1 MGQQALFGGQR
12 MKQRPYL
19 RSKLRRGRWFHT
31 YRRANKEISI
41 GVHGLHPTDPRV
53 FAAYCAEHARWE
65 HSPPDTVTPK
75 SGTFAWAL
83 DIYKAGPNWMRLAP
97 STRKS
102 RESIF
107 RRYVNAQGN
116 RPLSDIAAEDIE
128 AALYA
133 KGGNAAVNELK
144 ALKPIFAHA
153 HKLRIISA
161 DPTRGLKMDRPETE
175 GFPTAGV
182 DEIAAFQD
190 LWPVGTVE
198 RLIFDLALFT
208 GAARADLAVLGR
220 RDMVDGVLSF
230 RRQKTNVLSQVPLTP
245 ELRAVIARTPHIA
258 PAFILN
264 RKGKPYTAESLGNKF
279 RAAAV
284 KAGMVARLHG
294 LRKAFCVYWAEKGAT
309 THQIAAMAGHMTLAE
324 VERYTRAADR
334 LKMVK
339 LLVEVS

>member
-1 MGQQALFGGQR
+1 
-12 MKQRPYL
+12 MKRLPYL

-31 YRRANKEISI
+31 YRRGTKEIAL
-41 GVHGLHPTDPRV
+41 GVHGLHPSDPRV

-75 SGTFAWAL
+75 SGTFAWAV
-83 DIYKAGPNWMRLAP
+83 DIYKTGPTWAKLAP

-107 RRYVNAQGN
+107 RRYLKTQGD
-116 RPLSDIAAEDIE
+116 RPLSCISSEEIE

-144 ALKPIFAHA
+144 ALKPIFSYA
-153 HKLRIISA
+153 HKLRIIPT
-161 DPTRGLKMDRPETE
+161 DPTRGLQLDRPESD
-175 GFPTAGV
+175 GFVTAGAE
-182 DEIAAFQD
+182 EIARFQE
-190 LWPVGTVE
+190 LWPIGTVE
-198 RLIFDLALFT
+198 RLVFDLALFT
-208 GAARADLAVLGR
+208 GAARVDLVKLSR
-220 RDMVDGVLSF
+220 RNVSDGVLSF
-230 RRQKTNVLSQVPLTP
+230 RRQKTQVLSQVPLTP
-245 ELRAVIARTPHIA
+245 ELRAVIARTPDIA

-264 RKGKPYTAESLGNKF
+264 TRGKPYTAESVGNLF
-279 RAAAV
+279 RKAAA

-309 THQIAAMAGHMTLAE
+309 THQIAAMAGHMTLGE

-334 LKMVK
+334 IKMVK
-339 LLVEVS
+339 LLLEVK

>member
-1 MGQQALFGGQR
+1 MR
-12 MKQRPYL
+12 SVRYL

-31 YRRANKEISI
+31 YRRGDSEIAL

-65 HSPPDTVTPK
+65 HRPPDTTTPRG
-75 SGTFAWAL
+75 GTFAWAL
-83 DIYKAGPNWMRLAP
+83 DIYKTSPLWTKLAP

-107 RRYVNAQGN
+107 RRYVKAQGC
-116 RPLSDIAAEDIE
+116 RPLSSIAPEDIE

-144 ALKPIFAHA
+144 ALRPIFVHA
-153 HKLRIISA
+153 HRLRIIPA
-161 DPTRGLKMDRPETE
+161 DPTRGLKMDRPETD
-175 GFPTAGV
+175 GFATAEAE
-182 DEIAAFQD
+182 EIAAFQKM
-190 LWPVGTVE
+190 WPAETVE
-198 RLIFDLALFT
+198 RLVFDLALYT
-208 GAARADLAVLGR
+208 GAARADLAKLGR
-220 RDMVDGVLSF
+220 RNIAEGVLQY
-230 RRQKTNVLSQVPLTP
+230 RRQKTKTMAQVPMTP

-264 RKGKPYTAESLGNKF
+264 RKGKPYTAESLGNLF
-279 RAAAV
+279 RDAAT
-284 KAGMVARLHG
+284 KAAMVARLHG

-309 THQIAAMAGHMTLAE
+309 THQIAAMAGHMTLGE

-339 LLVEVS
+339 LLVEGS

>member
-1 MGQQALFGGQR
+1 MRAV
-12 MKQRPYL
+12 PYL

-31 YRRANKEISI
+31 YRRGNREIAL
-41 GVHGLHPTDPRV
+41 GVHGLHPSDPRV

-65 HSPPDTVTPK
+65 QSPPDTATPK
-75 SGTFAWAL
+75 GGTFAWAL
-83 DIYKAGPNWMRLAP
+83 DVYKTSPAWTKLAEG
-97 STRKS
+97 TRKS

-107 RRYVNAQGN
+107 RRYVKAQGN
-116 RPLSDIAAEDIE
+116 RPLSSITPEAIE

-144 ALKPIFAHA
+144 ALKPIFVHA
-153 HKLRIISA
+153 HKLRIIPA

-175 GFPTAGV
+175 GFATADAEG
-182 DEIAAFQD
+182 IAAFQQ
-190 LWPVGTVE
+190 LWPVGTIE
-198 RLIFDLALFT
+198 RLAFDLALYT
-208 GAARADLAVLGR
+208 GAARADLVKLGR
-220 RDMVDGVLSF
+220 KNITDGVLQYT
-230 RRQKTNVLSQVPLTP
+230 RQKTKTVAQVPLTP

-264 RKGKPYTAESLGNKF
+264 RKGKPYTAESLGNLF
-279 RAAAV
+279 RDAAV

-309 THQIAAMAGHMTLAE
+309 THQIAAMAGHMTLGE

-339 LLVEVS
+339 LLVEGS

>member
-1 MGQQALFGGQR
+1 MRQI
-12 MKQRPYL
+12 PYL

-31 YRRANKEISI
+31 YRRADKEISL

-65 HSPPDTVTPK
+65 DSPPDTATPK
-75 SGTFAWAL
+75 SGSFSWAL
-83 DIYKAGPNWMRLAP
+83 DIYKAGPNWMKLAP

-107 RRYVNAQGN
+107 RRYVSAQGD
-116 RPLSDIAAEDIE
+116 RPLSTIAAADIE

-153 HKLRIISA
+153 HKLQLIPS
-161 DPTRGLKMDRPETE
+161 DPTRGLKMDRPETD
-175 GFPTAGV
+175 GFATAGAE
-182 DEIAAFQD
+182 DIAAYQE
-190 LWPVGTVE
+190 LWPIGTVQ
-198 RLIFDLALFT
+198 RLVFDLALFT
-208 GAARADLAVLGR
+208 GAARADLVKLGR
-220 RDMVDGVLSF
+220 RNITDGVLSF
-230 RRQKTNVLSQVPLTP
+230 RRQKTKVLSQVPLTP

-264 RKGKPYTAESLGNKF
+264 RSGKPYTAESIGNLF
-279 RAAAV
+279 RDAATE
-284 KAGMVARLHG
+284 AGMVARLHG

-309 THQIAAMAGHMTLAE
+309 THQIAAMAGHMTLGE

-339 LLVEVS
+339 LLVEGS

>member
-1 MGQQALFGGQR
+1 
-12 MKQRPYL
+12 MKRYPYL

-31 YRRANKEISI
+31 YRRGTKEIAL
-41 GVHGLHPTDPRV
+41 GVHGLHPSDPRV

-65 HSPPDTVTPK
+65 HSPPETVTPK
-75 SGTFAWAL
+75 GGTFAWAL
-83 DIYKAGPNWMRLAP
+83 DIYKSGPAWAKLAP

-107 RRYVNAQGN
+107 RRYVKSQGD
-116 RPLSDIAAEDIE
+116 RPLSSIAPEDIE

-153 HKLRIISA
+153 HKLQIIPA

-175 GFPTAGV
+175 GFRTAEAE
-182 DEIAAFQD
+182 EIAAFQKM
-190 LWPVGTVE
+190 WPVGTVQ
-198 RLIFDLALFT
+198 RLTFDLALYT
-208 GAARADLAVLGR
+208 GGARADLIKLGR
-220 RDMVDGVLSF
+220 RNIVDGVLQY
-230 RRQKTNVLSQVPLTP
+230 RRQKTKTLATVPLTA

-264 RKGKPYTAESLGNKF
+264 RRGKPYTAESLGNLF
-279 RAAAV
+279 RDAATD
-284 KAGMVARLHG
+284 AGMVARLHG
-294 LRKAFCVYWAEKGAT
+294 LRKAFCVYWAEQGAT
-309 THQIAAMAGHMTLAE
+309 THQIAAMAGHMTLGE

-339 LLVEVS
+339 LLVEGS

>member
-1 MGQQALFGGQR
+1 MR
-12 MKQRPYL
+12 SVPYL

-31 YRRANKEISI
+31 YRRGDKEIAL

-65 HSPPDTVTPK
+65 HSPRGTVAPK

-83 DIYKAGPNWMRLAP
+83 DIYKASPAWAKLAQG
-97 STRKS
+97 TRKS

-107 RRYVNAQGN
+107 RRYVKAQGN
-116 RPLSDIAAEDIE
+116 RPLSSIAPEDIE

-144 ALKPIFAHA
+144 ALKPIFLHA
-153 HKLRIISA
+153 HKLRIIPS
-161 DPTRGLKMDRPETE
+161 DPTRGLKMQRPETD
-175 GFPTAGV
+175 GFATAEAE
-182 DEIAAFQD
+182 EIAAYQQ
-190 LWPVGTVE
+190 LWIVGTVE
-198 RLIFDLALFT
+198 RLVFDLALYT
-208 GAARADLAVLGR
+208 GAARADLVKLGR
-220 RDMVDGVLSF
+220 RNIIEGVLQY
-230 RRQKTNVLSQVPLTP
+230 RRQKTNTLAQVPLTP
-245 ELRAVIARTPHIA
+245 ELRAVIARTPHIS

-264 RKGKPYTAESLGNKF
+264 SRGKPYAPESLGNLF
-279 RAAAV
+279 REAAT

-309 THQIAAMAGHMTLAE
+309 THQIAAMAGHMTLGE

-339 LLVEVS
+339 LLVEGS

>member
-1 MGQQALFGGQR
+1 
-12 MKQRPYL
+12 MKRYPYL

-31 YRRANKEISI
+31 YRRGNKEIAL

-65 HSPPDTVTPK
+65 QSPPDTVTPK
-75 SGTFAWAL
+75 GGTFAWAV
-83 DIYKAGPNWMRLAP
+83 DIYKASPAWTKLAEG
-97 STRKS
+97 TRKS
-102 RESIF
+102 RESIL
-107 RRYVNAQGN
+107 RRYVKAQGN
-116 RPLSDIAAEDIE
+116 RPLSSIAREDIE

-153 HKLRIISA
+153 HKLRIIPV
-161 DPTRGLKMDRPETE
+161 DPMRGLTMQRPETE
-175 GFPTAGV
+175 GFRTAEA

-190 LWPVGTVE
+190 MWPVGTVE
-198 RLIFDLALFT
+198 RLTFDLALYT
-208 GAARADLAVLGR
+208 GAARVDLVKLGR
-220 RDMVDGVLSF
+220 RNITEGVLQY
-230 RRQKTNVLSQVPLTP
+230 RRQKTKTLAQVPLTP
-245 ELRAVIARTPHIA
+245 ELRAVIARTPDIA

-264 RKGKPYTAESLGNKF
+264 RKGKSYTAESIGNLF
-279 RAAAV
+279 RDAAT

-309 THQIAAMAGHMTLAE
+309 THQIAAMAGHMTLGE

-339 LLVEVS
+339 LLVEGS